1 MLPDGYT
8 VMYKSPQSYEG
19 SVTMT
24 LASTSTVGEYSGSS
38 PTSLMD
44 DESPDP
50 SEGTPGHSSRVL
62 PGLCSMSAMT
72 ADPNSMENAA
82 GTINTIKVALL
93 TICFTARGAH
103 ISIWQGGSGEGPRL
117 TNELNRSRAKYS
129 RMRLRKFRV
138 RAYRC
143 IHDSG
148 EITVGDLAAF
158 VGRNESG
165 KTTILQALTLLNR
178 DEVVSELDLCDE
190 MTEELKEEMRLA
202 EGEFELGAHET
213 ELLKEKFPG
222 LPEITKIRLY
232 RTNRDPK
239 VQYEFEDI
247 APGEERDA
255 GLNSWENF
263 AVGILRFLDT
273 IPNHLRIQVDTGFFE
288 GPAPKNQEAF
298 DKKMA
303 EFSNQF
309 HVIAIQEPRVI
320 EEWEKIYANP
330 ENQFSNLLTGESEKL
345 ALQNFVSAEL
355 HPRFVYFSDYKKIY
369 GNINLNEYLREEKGE
384 RPSSIE
390 YIEEFDKAETVRN
403 LFYLAELDMNGL
415 DAVKES
421 PSKCIKLLNSA
432 SNRLTS
438 KLNPAWKGDPIH
450 VDLRYNPGNIMSVV
464 ISDVHR
470 DGTITN
476 TGLLNRRAEG
486 FKWTFSF
493 IVNFAAETQ
502 RAELKEAI
510 LLLDEPARNL
520 HPTQQMGISDLL
532 SDLAGSNQVLYATH
546 SPFMI
551 FDYTP
556 GNLLVVELDKRK
568 HLSRIFYDYWNA
580 DDKTLT
586 PILYGLSRGQ
596 VESIVDREIG
606 TNSRPIIIVETMSD
620 SMYLNAFDRFLQDPN
635 ISMNPLNVVA
645 AHSKNSVLPL
655 AIFYRN
661 HGYKTF
667 VLLDNSEESK
677 QISAQLVSNEF
688 SPVQTIFFERE
699 GKKLESI
706 EDYIML
712 EDYMHAVNQTYEI
725 KLRNEGY
732 SNLTPK
738 DVMEKPNPGTINKLR
753 GIWADHSDDDW
764 GRFER
769 EEITRYICEKITL
782 EQTEFLSDKTKDQ
795 FRSLYRLIAERIRQ
809 YQNVVTKPDLGKFQ
823 RPRIRDL

>member
-1 MLPDGYT
+1 
-8 VMYKSPQSYEG
+8 
-19 SVTMT
+19 
-24 LASTSTVGEYSGSS
+24 
-38 PTSLMD
+38 
-44 DESPDP
+44 
-50 SEGTPGHSSRVL
+50 
-62 PGLCSMSAMT
+62 
-72 ADPNSMENAA
+72 
-82 GTINTIKVALL
+82 
-93 TICFTARGAH
+93 
-103 ISIWQGGSGEGPRL
+103 
-117 TNELNRSRAKYS
+117 
-129 RMRLRKFRV
+129 MRLRKFRV

-178 DEVVSELDLCDE
+178 GEQVSELDLCDE
-190 MTEELKEEMRLA
+190 MNEELKEEIRLA
-202 EGEFELGAHET
+202 EGEFELNQHEI
-213 ELLKEKFPG
+213 EMLKEKFPG
-222 LPEITKIRLY
+222 IPDMKKIRLF
-232 RTNRDPK
+232 RTNKNQK

-247 APGEERDA
+247 ELGEEENQ
-255 GLNSWENF
+255 GINSWENF
-263 AVGILRFLDT
+263 SRQIIEFLDT
-273 IPNHLRIQVDTGFFE
+273 IPNHLRIQIDISFFE
-288 GPAPKNQEAF
+288 GDVPNNQESF
-298 DKKMA
+298 DRGMA

-309 HVIAIQEPRVI
+309 HVVAIQEPKVI
-320 EEWEKIYANP
+320 EEWEKIYENP
-330 ENQFSNLLTGESEKL
+330 ENQFSNLLSGKSEKT
-345 ALQNFVSAEL
+345 ALQNFIESEL

-369 GNINLNEYLREEKGE
+369 GNINLNEYLKEEK
-384 RPSSIE
+384 RDRADSIE

-403 LFYLAELDMNGL
+403 LFYLAELDMNEL
-415 DAVKES
+415 EEVKES
-421 PSKCIKLLNSA
+421 PSKCIKLLNAA
-432 SNRLTS
+432 SNRLTR

-464 ISDVHR
+464 ISDVHK
-470 DGTITN
+470 DGTVTN

-532 SDLAGSNQVLYATH
+532 KNLAGSNQVLYATH

-551 FDYTP
+551 FDYTL

-606 TNSRPIIIVETMSD
+606 KNSRPVIIVETMSD
-620 SMYLNAFDRFLQDPN
+620 SMYLNAFDKFLQDPN

-645 AHSKNSVLPL
+645 AHNKNSVLPL

-661 HGYKTF
+661 HGYRTF
-667 VLLDNSEESK
+667 ILLDNTEESK

-688 SPVQTIFFERE
+688 SPIQTIFFELE

-706 EDYIML
+706 EDYIVL
-712 EDYMHAVNQTYEI
+712 EDYLHPVNQTYEI
-725 KLRNEGY
+725 KLRREGF
-732 SNLTPK
+732 SNLASE
-738 DVMEKPNPGTINKLR
+738 DVLSKEGKGNLEKLR
-753 GIWADHSDDDW
+753 KVWQEHNDDDW
-764 GRFER
+764 GKFNN
-769 EEITRYICEKITL
+769 EEITRYICEKIAL
-782 EQTEFLSDKTKDQ
+782 EEASFLSDKTKDQ

-809 YQNVVTKPDLGKFQ
+809 YQNVNAKSDLDKFQ
-823 RPRIRDL
+823 KAKA

>member
-1 MLPDGYT
+1 
-8 VMYKSPQSYEG
+8 
-19 SVTMT
+19 
-24 LASTSTVGEYSGSS
+24 
-38 PTSLMD
+38 
-44 DESPDP
+44 
-50 SEGTPGHSSRVL
+50 
-62 PGLCSMSAMT
+62 
-72 ADPNSMENAA
+72 
-82 GTINTIKVALL
+82 
-93 TICFTARGAH
+93 
-103 ISIWQGGSGEGPRL
+103 
-117 TNELNRSRAKYS
+117 
-129 RMRLRKFRV
+129 MRLRKFRA

-178 DEVVSELDLCDE
+178 DEQVSELDLCDE
-190 MTEELKEEMRLA
+190 MNEELKEEMRLA
-202 EGEFELGAHET
+202 EGQFDLNQNEISII
-213 ELLKEKFPG
+213 KEKFPG
-222 LPEITKIRLY
+222 LPEIKKIKLF
-232 RTNRDPK
+232 RTNQNPR

-247 APGEERDA
+247 DLSDNSDK

-263 AVGILRFLDT
+263 SRQIFGFLDT
-273 IPNHLRIQVDTGFFE
+273 IPNHLRIQINTKFFE
-288 GPAPKNQEAF
+288 EQVPKNQETF
-298 DKKMA
+298 DSGMA

-309 HVIAIQEPRVI
+309 HVIAMQEPKVI
-320 EEWEKIYANP
+320 EEWEKIYKNP
-330 ENQFSNLLTGESEKL
+330 ENQFSNLLSGESEKS
-345 ALQNFVSAEL
+345 ALQNFIAAEL

-369 GNINLNEYLREEKGE
+369 GNINLNEYLREERGE
-384 RPSSIE
+384 RQDSIE
-390 YIEEFDKAETVRN
+390 FVEEFDKAETVRN
-403 LFYLAELDMNGL
+403 LFYLAELDIKEL
-415 DAVKES
+415 DEVKES
-421 PSKCIKLLNSA
+421 PSKCIKILNAA
-432 SNRLTS
+432 SNRLTK

-464 ISDVHR
+464 ISDVHK

-532 SDLAGSNQVLYATH
+532 KNLAGSNQVLYATH

-586 PILYGLSRGQ
+586 PILYGLCRGQ

-620 SMYLNAFDRFLQDPN
+620 SMYLNAFDKFLQDPN
-635 ISMNPLNVVA
+635 ISMNPLNVIA
-645 AHSKNSVLPL
+645 AYNKNSVLPL

-661 HGYKTF
+661 HGYRTF

-677 QISAQLVSNEF
+677 QISAQLISNEF
-688 SPVQTIFFERE
+688 SSIQTIFFERE
-699 GKKLESI
+699 GKKLQSI
-706 EDYIML
+706 EDYIAL
-712 EDYMHAVNQTYEI
+712 EDYLHPVNQTYEI
-725 KLRNEGY
+725 KLRQEGF
-732 SNLTPK
+732 SNITPK
-738 DVMEKPNPGTINKLR
+738 DVTSKEGKGILEKLR
-753 GIWADHSDDDW
+753 KIWQEHSEDDW
-764 GRFER
+764 EEFNN

-782 EQTEFLSDKTKDQ
+782 EEAGFLSDKTKDQ

-809 YQNVVTKPDLGKFQ
+809 YQNAVTKSDLDKFQ
-823 RPRIRDL
+823 KTKA

>member
-1 MLPDGYT
+1 
-8 VMYKSPQSYEG
+8 
-19 SVTMT
+19 
-24 LASTSTVGEYSGSS
+24 
-38 PTSLMD
+38 
-44 DESPDP
+44 
-50 SEGTPGHSSRVL
+50 
-62 PGLCSMSAMT
+62 
-72 ADPNSMENAA
+72 
-82 GTINTIKVALL
+82 
-93 TICFTARGAH
+93 
-103 ISIWQGGSGEGPRL
+103 
-117 TNELNRSRAKYS
+117 
-129 RMRLRKFRV
+129 
-138 RAYRC
+138 
-143 IHDSG
+143 
-148 EITVGDLAAF
+148 
-158 VGRNESG
+158 
-165 KTTILQALTLLNR
+165 
-178 DEVVSELDLCDE
+178 LDLCDE
-190 MTEELKEEMRLA
+190 MSEELKEEIRLA
-202 EGEFELGAHET
+202 EGEFELSQHEI

-222 LPEITKIRLY
+222 LPEMKKIRLY
-232 RTNRDPK
+232 RTNQSPK
-239 VQYEFEDI
+239 VQYEFDDIELKED
-247 APGEERDA
+247 EDK

-263 AVGILRFLDT
+263 SRQILGFLDT
-273 IPNHLRIQVDTGFFE
+273 LPNHLRIQVDTKFFD
-288 GPAPKNQEAF
+288 GPAPKNQELF
-298 DKKMA
+298 DSGMA

-309 HVIAIQEPRVI
+309 HVIAIQEPKVV
-320 EEWEKIYANP
+320 EEWEKIYENP
-330 ENQFSNLLTGESEKL
+330 GNQFSNLLTGESEKS
-345 ALQNFVSAEL
+345 ALQNYISSEL

-384 RPSSIE
+384 RQESIE
-390 YIEEFDKAETVRN
+390 FIEEFDKAETVRN
-403 LFYLAELDMNGL
+403 LFYLAELDMKEL
-415 DAVKES
+415 DEVKES
-421 PSKCIKLLNSA
+421 PSKCIKLLNAA

-586 PILYGLSRGQ
+586 PILYGLCRGQ
-596 VESIVDREIG
+596 VDSIVDREIG

-620 SMYLNAFDRFLQDPN
+620 SMYLNAFDKFLQDPN
-635 ISMNPLNVVA
+635 ISMNPLNVIA
-645 AHSKNSVLPL
+645 AYNKNSVLPL

-706 EDYIML
+706 EDYIVL
-712 EDYMHAVNQTYEI
+712 DDYLHAVNQTFEI
-725 KLRNEGY
+725 KLRQEGF
-732 SNLTPK
+732 SNLTPE
-738 DVMEKPNPGTINKLR
+738 DVSSKETNGTVNKLR
-753 GIWADHSDDDW
+753 KIWAEHREDDW
-764 GRFER
+764 GEFDN

-782 EQTEFLSDKTKDQ
+782 EETSFLSDKTKDQ

-809 YQNVVTKPDLGKFQ
+809 YQNVATKPDLDKFQ
-823 RPRIRDL
+823 KAKA

>member
-1 MLPDGYT
+1 
-8 VMYKSPQSYEG
+8 
-19 SVTMT
+19 
-24 LASTSTVGEYSGSS
+24 
-38 PTSLMD
+38 
-44 DESPDP
+44 
-50 SEGTPGHSSRVL
+50 
-62 PGLCSMSAMT
+62 
-72 ADPNSMENAA
+72 
-82 GTINTIKVALL
+82 
-93 TICFTARGAH
+93 
-103 ISIWQGGSGEGPRL
+103 
-117 TNELNRSRAKYS
+117 
-129 RMRLRKFRV
+129 MRLRKFRV

-178 DEVVSELDLCDE
+178 DQEVSELDLCDE
-190 MTEELKEEMRLA
+190 MNEELKEEMRLA
-202 EGEFELGAHET
+202 EGDFDLNQHEISII
-213 ELLKEKFPG
+213 KEKFPG
-222 LPEITKIRLY
+222 LPEIKKIKLI
-232 RTNRDPK
+232 RTNRNSK

-247 APGEERDA
+247 E
-255 GLNSWENF
+255 LNEDDNKEISSWENF
-263 AVGILRFLDT
+263 SRQILEFLDT
-273 IPNHLRIQVDTGFFE
+273 IPNHLRIQIDTKFLE
-288 GPAPKNQEAF
+288 EKAPRNQETF
-298 DKKMA
+298 DSSMA

-309 HVIAIQEPRVI
+309 HLIAIQEPKVI
-320 EEWEKIYANP
+320 EEWEKIYKSP
-330 ENQFSNLLTGESEKL
+330 ESQFSNLLSGESEKT
-345 ALQNFVSAEL
+345 ALQNFISSEL

-384 RPSSIE
+384 RQDSIE
-390 YIEEFDKAETVRN
+390 FVEEFDKAETVRN
-403 LFYLAELDMNGL
+403 LFYLAELDIKEL
-415 DAVKES
+415 DEVKES
-421 PSKCIKLLNSA
+421 PSKCIKLLNAA
-432 SNRLTS
+432 SNRLTK

-464 ISDVHR
+464 ISDVHK

-532 SDLAGSNQVLYATH
+532 KNLAGSNQVLYATH

-586 PILYGLSRGQ
+586 PILYGLCRGQ

-620 SMYLNAFDRFLQDPN
+620 AMYLNAFDKFLQDPN
-635 ISMNPLNVVA
+635 ISMNPLNVIA
-645 AHSKNSVLPL
+645 AYNKNSVLPL

-661 HGYKTF
+661 HGYRTF

-688 SPVQTIFFERE
+688 SSIQTIFFERE

-706 EDYIML
+706 EDYIAL
-712 EDYMHAVNQTYEI
+712 EDYLYPVNQTYEI
-725 KLRNEGY
+725 KLRHEGF
-732 SNLTPK
+732 SNLTSQ
-738 DVMEKPNPGTINKLR
+738 DVISKEGKGILEKLR
-753 GIWADHSDDDW
+753 KIWQEHREEDW
-764 GRFER
+764 EEFDN

-782 EQTEFLSDKTKDQ
+782 EETSFLSDKTKDQ

-809 YQNVVTKPDLGKFQ
+809 YQNIATKPDLNKFQ
-823 RPRIRDL
+823 KSKT

>member
-1 MLPDGYT
+1 
-8 VMYKSPQSYEG
+8 
-19 SVTMT
+19 
-24 LASTSTVGEYSGSS
+24 
-38 PTSLMD
+38 
-44 DESPDP
+44 
-50 SEGTPGHSSRVL
+50 
-62 PGLCSMSAMT
+62 
-72 ADPNSMENAA
+72 
-82 GTINTIKVALL
+82 
-93 TICFTARGAH
+93 
-103 ISIWQGGSGEGPRL
+103 
-117 TNELNRSRAKYS
+117 
-129 RMRLRKFRV
+129 MRLRKFRV

-178 DEVVSELDLCDE
+178 DQEVSELDLCDE
-190 MTEELKEEMRLA
+190 MNEELKEEMKLA
-202 EGEFELGAHET
+202 EGDFDLNQHEISII
-213 ELLKEKFPG
+213 KEKFPG
-222 LPEITKIRLY
+222 LPEIKKIKLI
-232 RTNRDPK
+232 RTNRNSK

-247 APGEERDA
+247 E
-255 GLNSWENF
+255 LNEDDNKEISSWENF
-263 AVGILRFLDT
+263 SRQILEFLDT
-273 IPNHLRIQVDTGFFE
+273 IPNHLRIQIDTKFLE
-288 GPAPKNQEAF
+288 EKAPRNQETF
-298 DKKMA
+298 DSAMA

-309 HVIAIQEPRVI
+309 HLISIQEPKVI
-320 EEWEKIYANP
+320 EEWEKIYKSP
-330 ENQFSNLLTGESEKL
+330 ESQFSNLLSGESEKT
-345 ALQNFVSAEL
+345 ALQNFISSEL

-384 RPSSIE
+384 RQDSIE
-390 YIEEFDKAETVRN
+390 FVEEFDKAETVRN
-403 LFYLAELDMNGL
+403 LFYLAELDIKEL
-415 DAVKES
+415 DKVKES
-421 PSKCIKLLNSA
+421 PSKCIKLLNAA
-432 SNRLTS
+432 SNRLTK

-464 ISDVHR
+464 ISDVHK

-532 SDLAGSNQVLYATH
+532 KNLAGSNQVLYATH

-586 PILYGLSRGQ
+586 PILYGLCRGQ

-620 SMYLNAFDRFLQDPN
+620 AMYLNAFDKFLQDPN
-635 ISMNPLNVVA
+635 ISMNPLNVIA
-645 AHSKNSVLPL
+645 AYNKNSVLPL

-661 HGYKTF
+661 HGYRTF

-688 SPVQTIFFERE
+688 SAIQTIFFERE

-706 EDYIML
+706 EDYIAL
-712 EDYMHAVNQTYEI
+712 EDYLHPVNQTYEI
-725 KLRNEGY
+725 KLRHEGF
-732 SNLTPK
+732 SNLTPQ
-738 DVMEKPNPGTINKLR
+738 DVIPKEGKGILEKLR
-753 GIWADHSDDDW
+753 KIWQEHREEDW
-764 GRFER
+764 EEFDN

-782 EQTEFLSDKTKDQ
+782 EETSFLSDKTKDQ

-809 YQNVVTKPDLGKFQ
+809 YQNIATKPDLNKFQ
-823 RPRIRDL
+823 KSKT

>member
-1 MLPDGYT
+1 
-8 VMYKSPQSYEG
+8 
-19 SVTMT
+19 
-24 LASTSTVGEYSGSS
+24 
-38 PTSLMD
+38 
-44 DESPDP
+44 
-50 SEGTPGHSSRVL
+50 
-62 PGLCSMSAMT
+62 
-72 ADPNSMENAA
+72 
-82 GTINTIKVALL
+82 
-93 TICFTARGAH
+93 
-103 ISIWQGGSGEGPRL
+103 
-117 TNELNRSRAKYS
+117 
-129 RMRLRKFRV
+129 MRLRKFRV

-165 KTTILQALTLLNR
+165 KTTILQALTLLNKN
-178 DEVVSELDLCDE
+178 ELVSELDLCDE
-190 MTEELKEEMRLA
+190 MSEELKDEIRLV
-202 EGEFELGAHET
+202 EGEFDLNQHEIG
-213 ELLKEKFPG
+213 LLKEKFSS
-222 LPEITKIRLY
+222 LPDIKKIKIFK
-232 RTNRDPK
+232 TNRNPQ
-239 VQYEFEDI
+239 VQYEFESVELSENEDNGI
-247 APGEERDA
+247 
-255 GLNSWENF
+255 NSWENF
-263 AVGILRFLDT
+263 SNQIIAFLDT
-273 IPNHLRIQVDTGFFE
+273 IPNHLRIQIDTSFFE
-288 GPAPKNQEAF
+288 GLVPKNQETF
-298 DKKMA
+298 DRGMA

-309 HVIAIQEPRVI
+309 HVIAIQEPKVI
-320 EEWEKIYANP
+320 EEWEKIYENP
-330 ENQFSNLLTGESEKL
+330 ENKFSNLLSGESQKI
-345 ALQNFVSAEL
+345 ALQNFIASDL

-369 GNINLNEYLREEKGE
+369 GNINLNEYLKEEKGE
-384 RPSSIE
+384 RTDSIE

-403 LFYLAELDMNGL
+403 LFYLAELDMKEL
-415 DAVKES
+415 DSVKES
-421 PSKCIKLLNSA
+421 PSKCIKLLNAA

-464 ISDVHR
+464 ISDVHK

-532 SDLAGSNQVLYATH
+532 KNLAGSNQVLYATH

-606 TNSRPIIIVETMSD
+606 TNSRPIIIVETRSD
-620 SMYLNAFDRFLQDPN
+620 AMYLNAFDKFLQDPN
-635 ISMNPLNVVA
+635 ISMNPLNVIS
-645 AHSKNSVLPL
+645 AHNKNSVMPL

-688 SPVQTIFFERE
+688 SSIQTIFFERE
-699 GKKLESI
+699 GKKIESI
-706 EDYIML
+706 EDYIVI
-712 EDYMHAVNQTYEI
+712 EDYLHAVNQTYEI

-732 SNLTPK
+732 SNL
-738 DVMEKPNPGTINKLR
+738 NPQDIISKESNGMLNKLR
-753 GIWADHSDDDW
+753 KIWQEHREDDW
-764 GRFER
+764 GEFDN

-782 EQTEFLSDKTKDQ
+782 EETSFLSDKTKDQ

-809 YQNVVTKPDLGKFQ
+809 YQNTVTKPNLDKLKK
-823 RPRIRDL
+823 PKYYA